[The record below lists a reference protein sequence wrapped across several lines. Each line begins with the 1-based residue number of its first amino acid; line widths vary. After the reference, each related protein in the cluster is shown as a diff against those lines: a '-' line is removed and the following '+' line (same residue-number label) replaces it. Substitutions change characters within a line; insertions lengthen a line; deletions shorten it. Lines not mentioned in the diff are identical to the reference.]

1 MGVIFKEGNPLKL
14 FLWIA
19 RLVCLP
25 MAVWSV
31 YGFGGPTLV
40 ELLKR
45 KAGFSLIGAAAIV
58 SVLVAVL
65 VTVSLIPGMKPPTQD
80 GEKQL

>member
-1 MGVIFKEGNPLKL
+1 MCL
-14 FLWIA
+14 
-19 RLVCLP
+19 LVT
-25 MAVWSV
+25 VWSV

-40 ELLKR
+40 ELLER

-65 VTVSLIPGMKPPTQD
+65 GTVSLIPDLKPPVQD

>member
-1 MGVIFKEGNPLKL
+1 MRVLI
-14 FLWIA
+14 WIV
-19 RLVCLP
+19 RLVCLLVT
-25 MAVWSV
+25 VWSV

-40 ELLKR
+40 ELLEH

-58 SVLVAVL
+58 SILVAVL
-65 VTVSLIPGMKPPTQD
+65 GTVSLIPGMKPSTKN

>member
-1 MGVIFKEGNPLKL
+1 LRVLM
-14 FLWIA
+14 WIV
-19 RLVCLP
+19 RFVWLP
-25 MAVWSV
+25 VAAWSV

-40 ELLKR
+40 ELLEQ

-65 VTVSLIPGMKPPTQD
+65 GTVALIPGMKPSTKK
-80 GEKQL
+80 GAKQ

>member
-1 MGVIFKEGNPLKL
+1 MRVFVLVV
-14 FLWIA
+14 

-25 MAVWSV
+25 IAVWGV

-40 ELLKR
+40 ELLER
-45 KAGFSLIGAAAIV
+45 NVGFSLIGAAAIV